1 MNDIPETQINTNI
14 KTTIEST
21 LPTTQTI
28 SNIDKNIKRIQM
40 EIDSYKKMNERQ
52 SKDLM
57 KNVREKISK
66 ESLILSLEKDL
77 EYHKNNNRNFKEYKE
92 YADKLVKEFEINR
105 NKIIKYKEEM
115 DFELR
120 DFISQCKDYENER
133 QEILDEQEI
142 LVRSSEALI
151 FQKKE
156 EQESLNN
163 NLKKICKDI
172 SEQSK
177 ELERVNSILS
187 DLKNQIEQ
195 KNAQFEID
203 EKNNIDEY
211 DQLLANF
218 KSLQKRFNYLQEIE
232 NQKEKKKEDDDIKKR
247 DDEKKEIEVDLRVK
261 DKEIK
266 EQYLKTVIG
275 DLNRKMEELK
285 NQKHKSELEKERIRF
300 LGKALA
306 GKLRE
311 KKEIN
316 DKIQQQNQNNKQKK
330 NKNKPNELKFTN
342 YADDINQF
350 L

>member
-1 MNDIPETQINTNI
+1 MNDRPETQINTNI
-14 KTTIEST
+14 KSTIEST

-156 EQESLNN
+156 EQETLNN

-177 ELERVNSILS
+177 ELDRVNSILS

-211 DQLLANF
+211 DQLLSNF
-218 KSLQKRFNYLQEIE
+218 KSLQKRFNYLQDIE

-247 DDEKKEIEVDLRVK
+247 NDEKNEIEVDLRVK

-266 EQYLKTVIG
+266 EQYLKSVIG

-285 NQKHKSELEKERIRF
+285 NQKHKSDLEKERIRF
-300 LGKALA
+300 LVKALS
-306 GKLRE
+306 GNLRE

-316 DKIQQQNQNNKQKK
+316 YKIQQQNHKQKK
-330 NKNKPNELKFTN
+330 NNKNKTNELKFTN
-342 YADDINQF
+342 FTDDINQF